1 MVFLKG
7 IVHQFLGV
15 FASVKFVHIKRRH
28 NLHAA
33 RLAHEAITRQF
44 EKEGASGSESEEEKE
59 PTKGTDELS
68 DEDYYEHPRGIKKEP
83 SSTWKRK
90 ATTKHATPKRAPENR
105 NQHELKMKLHR
116 KYAINQLHFGPPPKN
131 KVVANLLGWR
141 KLGIKPMPCPTQTR
155 SI

>member
-68 DEDYYEHPRGIKKEP
+68 DEDYYEHPRGIKKEA
-83 SSTWKRK
+83 SSTRKR
-90 ATTKHATPKRAPENR
+90 TSRTKHAAPKRAPENR
-105 NQHELKMKLHR
+105 NQHELKLKLHR
-116 KYAINQLHFGPPPKN
+116 KYAINQIHFGPPQKTR
-131 KVVANLLGWR
+131 LL
-141 KLGIKPMPCPTQTR
+141 PT
-155 SI
+155 S